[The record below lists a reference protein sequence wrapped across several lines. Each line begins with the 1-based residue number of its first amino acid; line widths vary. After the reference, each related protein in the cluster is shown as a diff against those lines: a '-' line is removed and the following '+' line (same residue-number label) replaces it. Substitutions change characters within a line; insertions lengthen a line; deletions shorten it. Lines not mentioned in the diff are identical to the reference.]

1 MTNFISEESVD
12 KALHWLMANASS
24 AAKARAEKVY
34 LEEYTKALK
43 SKIMQEH
50 KDLAVSAQEREACAD
65 PRYGE
70 HLEALKIAV
79 EADAKITF
87 LRGACEARIEA
98 WRTQAATE
106 RAMKL

>member
-1 MTNFISEESVD
+1 LTNFISEESVE
-12 KALHWLMANASS
+12 KALHWLMANATS
-24 AAKARAEKVY
+24 AAKARAEKIY

-50 KDLAVSAQEREACAD
+50 RELPVSAQEREACAD

-70 HLEALKIAV
+70 HLQALKIAV
-79 EADAKITF
+79 ENDAKMTF
-87 LRGACEARIEA
+87 LRGACEARINA
-98 WRTQAATE
+98 WQTQSANE